1 VFELELV
8 FLSFSF
14 ANLVTLCACL
24 VLEYGEFF
32 CIIQLLSHLM
42 MCEFV
47 NCLGFDGVK
56 VRKAV
61 EFYYCIN
68 DVIVASFYF
77 NMKHYGN

>member
-1 VFELELV
+1 
-8 FLSFSF
+8 
-14 ANLVTLCACL
+14 
-24 VLEYGEFF
+24 
-32 CIIQLLSHLM
+32 M

-61 EFYYCIN
+61 EFYCCIN